1 MIKPIFRA
9 ATALALLAVTSW
21 AAAGAP
27 ADKATTDKLRAALT
41 NPAMGMEIAT
51 VETSV
56 IPGLYEVQFTNGP
69 VVYSTANGEHFI
81 VGDVF
86 AVNAQG
92 YTNLTEQRR
101 DTERLEK
108 LAKVDEKDMII
119 FSPEGETRGHITVF
133 TDVSCFYCQKLHK
146 EVPELNKRGVEVR
159 YLAYPRSGTNSPA
172 YRQLATAWCAA
183 DKQDALTRLKNQQPV
198 PENVC
203 ADNPVIAQYQLVQ
216 QMGVRG
222 TPALI
227 TEKGTM
233 IPGYQSADDLI
244 VSMGLE

>member
-119 FSPEGETRGHITVF
+119 FSPEGETRGHLTVF

-146 EVPELNKRGVEVR
+146 ED
-159 YLAYPRSGTNSPA
+159 LAYRILHDWIAARCPDDPNDAPKCVRIEMEP
-172 YRQLATAWCAA
+172 ATAELFNCNTNIV
-183 DKQDALTRLKNQQPV
+183 KPRFPTG
-198 PENVC
+198 C
-203 ADNPVIAQYQLVQ
+203 
-216 QMGVRG
+216 GVFLCSRVNG
-222 TPALI
+222 HKL
-227 TEKGTM
+227 
-233 IPGYQSADDLI
+233 
-244 VSMGLE
+244 